1 MSDKRGQAFTLEGV
15 IGAMILLTAVLF
27 ALNSAVLLP
36 STGETGNQAQIEQE
50 AKDVMQ
56 IAADEGHL
64 TQMARCYNTTE
75 EEWFGQE
82 GTATAPPNDT
92 ELQTLLDDTFG
103 DRDRSYNLEIKY
115 ATDTSTERVTY
126 QGASTRN
133 GVTVSRTVT
142 LYEDEPLLRESGSG
156 TSCADPEEELN
167 TLSDDGDNYPVTRGA
182 TSNDYIYNVVE
193 VRLTIR

>member
-1 MSDKRGQAFTLEGV
+1 MVTMTDTRGQAFTLEGV

-56 IAADEGHL
+56 VAAADGHL
-64 TQMARCYNTTE
+64 SEIARCYDPE
-75 EEWFGQE
+75 DEEWFGE
-82 GTATAPPNDT
+82 PGTATEPPEDT
-92 ELQTLLDDTFG
+92 DLYTLLEDTFA
-103 DRDRSYNLEIKY
+103 DRDRSYNVKVKH
-115 ATDTSTERVTY
+115 DTGPPERLVY
-126 QGASTRN
+126 NGASTRD

-142 LYEDEPLLRESGSG
+142 LYEDDPLTEDDDCGEPQ
-156 TSCADPEEELN
+156 DEEVTN
-167 TLSDDGDNYPVTRGA
+167 ANYPITEA
-182 TSNDYIYNVVE
+182 DTSGEYIYNVVE